1 MASPE
6 DHGSA
11 GTSTEEWEYR
21 PSPGLDQNLLQRL
34 GSFPREP
41 EPLVYALRSAGALLL
56 RAWLRIYHRLE
67 IVGRENLPAE
77 GSFVLVANHSSH
89 LDALSLV
96 SAFSLARLHR
106 VFPAA
111 AADYFFSNMA
121 KTAFSAVFI
130 NALPF
135 HREVNAEQS
144 LSVCST
150 LLENPGNVLMIF
162 PEGTRSTNG
171 ELNRFRSG
179 VGRLLAGTDF
189 SAVPCHLLGASAAW
203 PKGRTIPMPKKV
215 RVTIG
220 TPRSYKSLPD
230 TRETVHEIC
239 RDLEEAV
246 RLLADDCHPR

>member
-1 MASPE
+1 MASTD
-6 DHGSA
+6 DHSPARA
-11 GTSTEEWEYR
+11 GAEAWEYR
-21 PSPGLDQNLLQRL
+21 PSPGLDQNLIQRL
-34 GSFPREP
+34 GGFPREP

-56 RAWLRIYHRLE
+56 RGWLKIYHRLE
-67 IVGRENLPAE
+67 IVGRENLPRE
-77 GSFVLVANHSSH
+77 GSFVLVANHGSH

-96 SAFSLARLHR
+96 SAFSLAKLHR

-135 HREVNAEQS
+135 HREADAEQS
-144 LSVCST
+144 LSVCSA

-162 PEGTRSTNG
+162 PEGTRSTTG
-171 ELNRFRSG
+171 EMNRFRSG
-179 VGRLLAGTDF
+179 IGRLLAGT
-189 SAVPCHLLGASAAW
+189 SILAVPCHLLGASAAW
-203 PKGRTIPMPKKV
+203 PKRSRIPMPKKV

-220 TPRSYKSLPD
+220 SPRSYESMPA
-230 TRETVHEIC
+230 TRETVREIC

-246 RLLADDCHPR
+246 RLLADDRYPH